1 MAILDFW
8 QYSCNVF
15 LCEVKAVVGFSM
27 TVAADTDGCVIGV
40 VIFSTIGLEKRV
52 IVADAVLWTVNAG
65 FVWDVEAGV
74 CPAAGAGAEGK
85 GICATAT
92 DAENKHKPIIN
103 HWISLHL
110 DGISL

>member
-1 MAILDFW
+1 M
-8 QYSCNVF
+8 
-15 LCEVKAVVGFSM
+15 VGFSM

-65 FVWDVEAGV
+65 FVWDVEAAV
-74 CPAAGAGAEGK
+74 CPAAGAGADGK

>member
-1 MAILDFW
+1 M
-8 QYSCNVF
+8 
-15 LCEVKAVVGFSM
+15 VGFSM
-27 TVAADTDGCVIGV
+27 TVAADTDGCVIDV

-74 CPAAGAGAEGK
+74 CAAAGAGADGK

>member
-1 MAILDFW
+1 M
-8 QYSCNVF
+8 
-15 LCEVKAVVGFSM
+15 KAVAGFSM
-27 TVAADTDGCVIGV
+27 AVAAVTDGCVIGV

-52 IVADAVLWTVNAG
+52 IVEDAVFWTVDAG

-74 CPAAGAGAEGK
+74 CSAAGAGADGK

-92 DAENKHKPIIN
+92 DAKNKHKPIIN
-103 HWISLHL
+103 HWICLHL

>member
-1 MAILDFW
+1 M
-8 QYSCNVF
+8 
-15 LCEVKAVVGFSM
+15 VGFSM
-27 TVAADTDGCVIGV
+27 TVAADIDGCVIGV

-74 CPAAGAGAEGK
+74 CPAAGAGADGK

>member
-1 MAILDFW
+1 M
-8 QYSCNVF
+8 
-15 LCEVKAVVGFSM
+15 VGFSM

-65 FVWDVEAGV
+65 FVWHVEAGV
-74 CPAAGAGAEGK
+74 CPAAGAGADGK

>member
-1 MAILDFW
+1 M
-8 QYSCNVF
+8 
-15 LCEVKAVVGFSM
+15 VGFSM
-27 TVAADTDGCVIGV
+27 AVAADTDGCVIGV

-52 IVADAVLWTVNAG
+52 IVEDAVLWTVDVG

-74 CPAAGAGAEGK
+74 CPAAGAGAGADGN

-92 DAENKHKPIIN
+92 DAENKHTPIIN
-103 HWISLHL
+103 HWICLHL

>member
-27 TVAADTDGCVIGV
+27 AVTADTDGCVIGV
-40 VIFSTIGLEKRV
+40 VIVSTIGLEKRV
-52 IVADAVLWTVNAG
+52 IVEDAVLWTVDVG

-74 CPAAGAGAEGK
+74 CPAAGAGADGS

-92 DAENKHKPIIN
+92 DAENKHKTIIN
-103 HWISLHL
+103 HWICSHL

>member
-1 MAILDFW
+1 MA
-8 QYSCNVF
+8 
-15 LCEVKAVVGFSM
+15 
-27 TVAADTDGCVIGV
+27 VAAVTDGCVIGV

-52 IVADAVLWTVNAG
+52 IVEDAVLWTVDVG

-74 CPAAGAGAEGK
+74 CPAAGAGAGAGADGR

-92 DAENKHKPIIN
+92 DAENKHKTIIN
-103 HWISLHL
+103 HWICSHL